1 VSEDEAVLLLKKSWG
16 LAPKRLMVTVPME
29 VLSRLT
35 FTAGVVAGY
44 GLSMCIS
51 DSDRI
56 EMDRLKRELSCLSAD
71 LYAN

>member
-1 VSEDEAVLLLKKSWG
+1 
-16 LAPKRLMVTVPME
+16 
-29 VLSRLT
+29 
-35 FTAGVVAGY
+35 VAGY